1 MSVHSL
7 SEQIW
12 SRYGGADVWLLCSR
26 FRLFIS
32 LAFSCGCRGLF
43 TSCINRKVKC
53 RFLFCP
59 QRKVC
64 IQHVVPVHI
73 SYLVQSRLQ
82 RITSPLSKYW
92 SDFRENIVCESYIS
106 FKIEFR
112 EFLIDLVHLTFY
124 WTNGIFD
131 ILPFFATLNERLRDV
146 LSQPSLT
153 FCINFYALIEYEL

>member
-1 MSVHSL
+1 MSVHSV
-7 SEQIW
+7 
-12 SRYGGADVWLLCSR
+12 SRYEACMEEQMWDCFVVALGFSSRLPFLVVAGACS
-26 FRLFIS
+26 LVAS
-32 LAFSCGCRGLF
+32 
-43 TSCINRKVKC
+43 NRKVKC

-131 ILPFFATLNERLRDV
+131 IITI
-146 LSQPSLT
+146 
-153 FCINFYALIEYEL
+153 FCHFKRTIKGCFVSAKFNFLY